1 MKCIL
6 SWFTILAVIIA
17 GVSFF
22 WAERTHAPTTEVPQ
36 GKISAETANSV
47 SGMIQVDAPGVNAI
61 ISNPLTITGKA
72 RGGWYFE
79 ASFPVEL
86 ENAGGTVIA
95 KGVAQAQWDWMTDAF
110 VPFTATLTY
119 PAQPAGSTGTLVL
132 KKDNPS
138 GEPVNDMSLTIPIQ
152 F

>member
-47 SGMIQVDAPGVNAI
+47 PGMIQVDIPVVNATI
-61 ISNPLTITGKA
+61 ASPLTVTGRA

-79 ASFPVEL
+79 ASFPLEL
-86 ENAGGTVIA
+86 KNAGGTVIA
-95 KGVAQAQWDWMTDAF
+95 TGIAQAQSDWMTDAF

-138 GEPVNDMSLTIPIQ
+138 GEPANDMSLAIPVL